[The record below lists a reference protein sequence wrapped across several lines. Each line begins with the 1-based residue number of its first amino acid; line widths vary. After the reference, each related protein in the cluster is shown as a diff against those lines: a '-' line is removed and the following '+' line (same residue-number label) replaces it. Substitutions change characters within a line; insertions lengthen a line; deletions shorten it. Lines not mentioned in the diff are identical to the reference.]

1 MSLPVWAFFA
11 VTAPLVLSPGPSTAV
26 VLRNSIGGG
35 TRAGLLTAAGA
46 NSGSFCYGLLTAFG
60 FAVAMQRWPSVWL
73 VLRWAG
79 VAYLTWLGLQSLAR
93 VVHARRVPGA
103 APAPLPLD
111 GRRSFTS
118 GFLTNVLNPSLAA
131 FYLIVLPQFVPRE
144 APFVSSVLTLTGIHM
159 AMAVSWH
166 TAWALA
172 GATLARVLSRR
183 RPRQVLDAITGIA
196 LIGLALSVASQ
207 DGVRRAETH
216 RSAIS
221 RGWHHAI
228 PPLLSSTRART

>member
-1 MSLPVWAFFA
+1 VTLPVWGFFA
-11 VTAPLVLSPGPSTAV
+11 VTAPLVMSPGPSTAV

-60 FAVAMQRWPSVWL
+60 FAVAMQRWPSAWL

-93 VVHARRVPGA
+93 VVQARQVARGTPGA
-103 APAPLPLD
+103 PAV
-111 GRRSFTS
+111 GGWRSFMS

-144 APFVSSVLTLTGIHM
+144 APFVSSVLILTGIHI

-166 TAWALA
+166 TAWVLA
-172 GATLARVLSRR
+172 GTTLGRVLSRR
-183 RPRQVLDAITGIA
+183 RPRQVLDALTGIA
-196 LIGLALSVASQ
+196 LIGLALSVA
-207 DGVRRAETH
+207 
-216 RSAIS
+216 
-221 RGWHHAI
+221 
-228 PPLLSSTRART
+228 L

>member
-1 MSLPVWAFFA
+1 VSLPLWGFLA

-35 TRAGLLTAAGA
+35 SRAGLLTTAGT
-46 NSGSFCYGLLTAFG
+46 NSGSICYGLLTAFG
-60 FAVAMQRWPSVWL
+60 IAVAMQRWPSAWL

-93 VVHARRVPGA
+93 VLRARRNPGGT
-103 APAPLPLD
+103 APPLALD
-111 GRRSFTS
+111 GWRSFTS

-144 APFVSSVLTLTGIHM
+144 APFVSSVLTLTAIHV
-159 AMAVSWH
+159 AMAASWH
-166 TAWALA
+166 SAWAFA

-183 RPRQVLDAITGIA
+183 APRQVLDAITGIA
-196 LIGLALSVASQ
+196 LIVLAVTIAF
-207 DGVRRAETH
+207 
-216 RSAIS
+216 
-221 RGWHHAI
+221 
-228 PPLLSSTRART
+228 